1 VKCARDRSDR
11 QTAVR
16 LTNSDLPIGAGRQR
30 GERCPTRQEL
40 RPARL
45 PLRTTVPGRMT
56 EPDGTSALVERFL
69 ASFNG
74 GDLAAMR
81 DVLADDA
88 VAYITGP
95 DGEPMVL
102 NGASA
107 YTAALEAMHLTDV
120 DYSVTLTQAP
130 VMVGEDQVL
139 IMVEVRAT
147 REAKTLHNFAAHLL
161 RIMDGRVVEMFMVD
175 AKPAE
180 SDAFWA

>member
-1 VKCARDRSDR
+1 
-11 QTAVR
+11 
-16 LTNSDLPIGAGRQR
+16 
-30 GERCPTRQEL
+30 
-40 RPARL
+40 
-45 PLRTTVPGRMT
+45 MT
-56 EPDGTSALVERFL
+56 EPDSTSTLIERFL

-107 YTAALEAMHLTDV
+107 YTAALEAMHLGDV

-130 VMVGEDQVL
+130 VMVGDDQVL
-139 IMVEVRAT
+139 IMVEVRAR

-161 RIMDGRVVEMFMVD
+161 RIVDGRVVEMFMVD